1 MQCNGNLVQIVTVGN
16 SNAGKT
22 ALIRRFCKDVFDEN
36 SNNMS
41 TIGIDFM
48 QTTYKTILS
57 NEELLIKCWDTAG
70 QERF

>member
-16 SNAGKT
+16 SNTGKT